1 MKFLP
6 KLLTQANLPNYTYL
20 LLLYVFG
27 PNGVSMFLRLL
38 AATALFLAT
47 SMVPGAVQAQEA
59 STIRPLAPGV
69 LTVIPTATE
78 EGETFNGPLPL
89 VEVVTGIPDLDWTP
103 NYTPKTNTL
112 QEIAKQVV
120 LRRTIWDLEFAFKP
134 LRMIEVDV
142 PQPTGNM
149 QRKLIWYMVYRVSNR
164 GLALNP
170 TESVDSFG
178 HRTYTIEKVNYPTRR
193 FFPHFVLESRE
204 YQKSYLDR
212 IIPAAQLAIQKRED
226 PGTKLLNSIEM
237 TRVQI
242 PLSDERIERGIWGV
256 VTWEDI
262 DPRLDFF
269 SVYIRGLTNA
279 FEFVD
284 PPGAYRAGQPPGSG
298 RVYNYKTLQLN
309 FWRPGDSVLE
319 HEREVRYGVPVDS
332 DPVLQA
338 HILDAF
344 GLPERLDHL
353 WIYR

>member
-1 MKFLP
+1 M
-6 KLLTQANLPNYTYL
+6 LTPAIFPNYTCVL
-20 LLLYVFG
+20 SPHVFG
-27 PNGVSMFLRLL
+27 PNGVAMYLRLL
-38 AATALFLAT
+38 IVTLLAFATAL
-47 SMVPGAVQAQEA
+47 VPGSVCAQDA
-59 STIRPLAPGV
+59 AGIRPLAPGV
-69 LTVIPTATE
+69 LTVIPSATE
-78 EGETFNGPLPL
+78 DGETFNGPLPL

-103 NYTPKTNTL
+103 NFTPKTNTL
-112 QEIAKQVV
+112 QELAKQVV
-120 LRRTIWDLEFAFKP
+120 LRRPIWDLEFAFKP